1 MRNLLINL
9 FTIILMIVS
18 AFSIYD
24 IFTSLYFVFTY
35 EKFDVRS
42 SGILFGKA
50 LFLVLCILI
59 YVFIKKL
66 KVKNN

>member
-1 MRNLLINL
+1 
-9 FTIILMIVS
+9 MIVS

-50 LFLVLCILI
+50 LFLVICILI